1 MATLNQFPRGEK
13 LGITKGIFVRLTD
26 RKAKGPPEPALDAY
40 IDELKTVAGQLE
52 THFTGK
58 TSADAARA
66 AMVDAVDAADAKVDT
81 GMRHIECYVD
91 IEARARRSPH
101 APAARAL
108 YDVAFPDGLGPVD
121 DHIID
126 QNISCRVALDAL
138 RAPEHQATIAA
149 IGLPVAWID
158 DFEIA
163 LKASEAAMDQL
174 LKARGEKHA
183 HVGMGRDAE
192 AVWVDLMVRLR
203 RHIASRAKRGDT
215 ARQIEN
221 KQLLEPL
228 LVALQKLDAESA
240 ARATRKTGKQNP
252 PHQLPEAGHA

>member
-13 LGITKGIFVRLTD
+13 LGIAKGILVRLIE
-26 RKAKGPPEPALDAY
+26 RKDKGPAEPALDAY
-40 IDELKTVAGQLE
+40 IDELNGVAGQLE
-52 THFTGK
+52 VHFTGK
-58 TSADAARA
+58 TSADAARTAMIDA
-66 AMVDAVDAADAKVDT
+66 ADAADAKVDT
-81 GMRHIECYVD
+81 RMRHIENYLET
-91 IEARARRSPH
+91 EARARRSPH
-101 APAARAL
+101 ASTARAL
-108 YDVAFPDGLGPVD
+108 YNAAFPNGLGPID

-126 QNISCRVALDAL
+126 QNIYCRMAMGAL

-149 IGLPVAWID
+149 IGLPAAWID
-158 DFEIA
+158 DFEQS

-192 AVWVDLMVRLR
+192 TVWVDLMVRLR

-252 PHQLPEAGHA
+252 PAQVPEAGHA